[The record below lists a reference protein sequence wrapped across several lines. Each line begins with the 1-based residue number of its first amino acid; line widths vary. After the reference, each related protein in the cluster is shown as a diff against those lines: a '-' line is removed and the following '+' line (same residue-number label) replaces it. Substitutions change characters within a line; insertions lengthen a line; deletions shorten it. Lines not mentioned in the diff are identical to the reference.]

1 MIEKKGFRKFDS
13 SAERASE
20 PLEKKDCI
28 LLIGLNSIAFLAC
41 SILF

>member
-20 PLEKKDCI
+20 PLERKKTV
-28 LLIGLNSIAFLAC
+28 SY
-41 SILF
+41 